1 MIYVT
6 HDQIEAMTLADR
18 IAIMRDG
25 LIQQLDTPYNI
36 YNNPVNKYVAGFIG
50 SPSMNF
56 LEGSME
62 GGAKPVFKV
71 GNLLIPLAG
80 YSFTQEI
87 GKGKLDGVTMG
98 VRPEHVLFGEL
109 AAKAP
114 FKADV
119 TVEVVE
125 PMGADTGLER
135 ARRPAIPLPGRR
147 TAATGV
153 RRRCIHWF

>member
-1 MIYVT
+1 MFSAR
-6 HDQIEAMTLADR
+6 HPPDDA
-18 IAIMRDG
+18 
-25 LIQQLDTPYNI
+25 
-36 YNNPVNKYVAGFIG
+36 
-50 SPSMNF
+50 
-56 LEGSME
+56 

-71 GNLLIPLAG
+71 GNLSIPLAG

-125 PMGADTGLER
+125 PMGADTLVWSELDGTPFRFRVEGQLQ
-135 ARRPAIPLPGRR
+135 L
-147 TAATGV
+147 ATGDV
-153 RRRCIHWF
+153 VSIGFDPARGSLFDAEDLRI